1 MSINHLAIILDGN
14 RRWARS
20 RNLPTFEG
28 HRRGYDRVKEV
39 GDWCLNRGIK
49 YLTVYAFSTENWKRS
64 KEEVGYLM
72 DLLFLALTKEVDFYV
87 KRNIRLKVIG
97 RRREL
102 SDKLVKAID
111 EAEDRTKDNTAAQI
125 NLCINYGGRAEIIEG
140 VQKMIDSG
148 VSSDKVTEEVF
159 ADQLWTADL
168 PDPELIIR
176 TSGEHRLSGFLTW
189 SGVYSELLFIDKHW
203 PDFAEQDLDHAL
215 AWFSNRS
222 RRFGG
227 DQKNK

>member
-14 RRWARS
+14 RRWARGQG
-20 RNLPTFEG
+20 LPTIQG

-39 GDWCLNRGIK
+39 GDWCLARGIK

-64 KEEVGYLM
+64 KEEVDYLM
-72 DLLFLALTKEVDFYV
+72 ELLHRALTKEVDYYME
-87 KRNIRLKVIG
+87 RNIRLRVIG

-102 SDKLVKAID
+102 SDKLIQAID
-111 EAEDRTKDNTAAQI
+111 NAEEQTKDNTAGQV

-140 VQKMIDSG
+140 VQKLIDAG
-148 VSSDKVTEEVF
+148 VDSEQVTEELF
-159 ADQLWTADL
+159 ANQLWTAEL

-203 PDFAEQDLDHAL
+203 PDFSEQDLDQAIE
-215 AWFSNRS
+215 WFTNRS

-227 DQKNK
+227 DSKK

>member
-1 MSINHLAIILDGN
+1 MQINHIAIILDGN

-20 RNLPTFEG
+20 HNLPTVEG

-39 GDWCLNRGIK
+39 GDWCLTRGIK
-49 YLTVYAFSTENWKRS
+49 NLTVYAFSTENWKRS

-72 DLLFLALTKEVDFYV
+72 DLLYLALTKEVDYYV
-87 KRNIRLKVIG
+87 QRNIRLRVIG

-102 SDKLVKAID
+102 SDKLIKAID
-111 EAEDRTKDNTAAQI
+111 DAEEKTKNNTAAQI
-125 NLCINYGGRAEIIEG
+125 NLCINYGGRAEIIAG
-140 VQKMIDSG
+140 VQKLIDAG
-148 VSSDKVTEEVF
+148 ISSDQITEQMF

-203 PDFAEQDLDHAL
+203 PDFSEQDLDDAL

-227 DQKNK
+227 DQKK

>member
-1 MSINHLAIILDGN
+1 MSIKHLAIILDGN

-39 GDWCLNRGIK
+39 GDWCLARRIK

-64 KEEVGYLM
+64 QEEVGYLM
-72 DLLFLALTKEVDFYV
+72 DLLYLALTKEVDYYV
-87 KRNIRLKVIG
+87 QRNIRLRVIG

-102 SDKLVKAID
+102 SDKLIKAIN
-111 EAEDRTKDNTAAQI
+111 EAEDRTKNNTAAQI
-125 NLCINYGGRAEIIEG
+125 NLCINYGGRAEIVAG
-140 VQKMIDSG
+140 VQKLIDAG
-148 VSSDKVTEEVF
+148 ISSDKVTEEIF
-159 ADQLWTADL
+159 ADQLWTAGL

-203 PDFAEQDLDHAL
+203 PDFAEQDLDDAL
-215 AWFSNRS
+215 TWFSNRS

-227 DQKNK
+227 DQKK

>member
-20 RNLPTFEG
+20 HNLPTVEG

-39 GDWCLNRGIK
+39 GDWCLARGIK

-72 DLLFLALTKEVDFYV
+72 DLLHRALTKEVGYYME
-87 KRNIRLKVIG
+87 RNIRLRVIG
-97 RRREL
+97 RRHEL
-102 SDKLVKAID
+102 SDKLKQAIN
-111 EAEDRTKDNTAAQI
+111 EAEAKTKDNTAGQV
-125 NLCINYGGRAEIIEG
+125 NLCINYGGRAEIVEG
-140 VQKMIDSG
+140 VQNLIKSWATEDQI
-148 VSSDKVTEEVF
+148 TEELF
-159 ADQLWTADL
+159 ADQLWTAEL

-203 PDFAEQDLDHAL
+203 PDFFEQDLDQAIE
-215 AWFSNRS
+215 WFTGRS

-227 DQKNK
+227 DSKK

>member
-20 RNLPTFEG
+20 HNLPTVEG

-39 GDWCLNRGIK
+39 GDWCLARGIK

-72 DLLFLALTKEVDFYV
+72 DLLHRALTKEVGYYME
-87 KRNIRLKVIG
+87 RNIRLRVIG
-97 RRREL
+97 RRHEL
-102 SDKLVKAID
+102 SDKLKQAIN
-111 EAEDRTKDNTAAQI
+111 EAEAKTKDNTAGQV
-125 NLCINYGGRAEIIEG
+125 NLCINYGGRAEIVEG
-140 VQKMIDSG
+140 VQNLIKSG
-148 VSSDKVTEEVF
+148 ATEDQITEELF
-159 ADQLWTADL
+159 ADQLWTAEL

-203 PDFAEQDLDHAL
+203 PDFFEQDLDQAIE
-215 AWFSNRS
+215 WFTGRS

-227 DQKNK
+227 DSKK